1 MKLVLAFIISSL
13 ALSSFASTLGNDLKS
28 KDCAITM
35 NKTISLSKKEMEK
48 DIGQLSIL
56 SLYHNK
62 KLSLKSGESYDVLD
76 STEGN
81 IALNVNGNL
90 VFLCIAEGDLCI
102 KDISN
107 ILTKDIQ
114 KLSESALKMECR

>member
-1 MKLVLAFIISSL
+1 MKFIFALVLLSL
-13 ALSSFASTLGNDLKS
+13 TLSSFASNLVNDLSS

-35 NKTISLSKKEMEK
+35 NKTISLSKKELGK
-48 DIGQLSIL
+48 DIGQLSVL

-76 STEGN
+76 TTEGN

-90 VFLCIAEGDLCI
+90 VFLCITEGDLCI
-102 KDISN
+102 KDISK
-107 ILTKDIQ
+107 IMTKDIQ